1 MSGLP
6 DKRDARPP
14 APTPPARGPR
24 RRAHPGV
31 VTVSGTDQQRRVAAE
46 CPLRPGHPC
55 TLCHPEAHLGP
66 QDCPTVAIVR
76 DDPEL
81 QAEAARLRAAA
92 RRGPAA
98 P

>member
-1 MSGLP
+1 V
-6 DKRDARPP
+6 ARTTSRGTGS
-14 APTPPARGPR
+14 AGSAGQAHARG
-24 RRAHPGV
+24 
-31 VTVSGTDQQRRVAAE
+31 VTEARSRQVAAE

-81 QAEAARLRAAA
+81 AAEAARLRAVVRAA
-92 RRGPAA
+92 G
-98 P
+98 

>member
-1 MSGLP
+1 MAWATPWAVGPGGSVA
-6 DKRDARPP
+6 RADA
-14 APTPPARGPR
+14 G
-24 RRAHPGV
+24 GV
-31 VTVSGTDQQRRVAAE
+31 SEVRSRTVAAE

-81 QAEAARLRAAA
+81 AAEAARLRALARAA
-92 RRGPAA
+92 ASA
-98 P
+98 

>member
-1 MSGLP
+1 MTCG
-6 DKRDARPP
+6 ARTRP
-14 APTPPARGPR
+14 
-24 RRAHPGV
+24 
-31 VTVSGTDQQRRVAAE
+31 AAE

-81 QAEAARLRAAA
+81 AAEAARLRREHAAQTA
-92 RRGPAA
+92 
-98 P
+98 

>member
-1 MSGLP
+1 MKRVTLVEGLG
-6 DKRDARPP
+6 RGRAHE
-14 APTPPARGPR
+14 AHARGVAEAR
-24 RRAHPGV
+24 SRV
-31 VTVSGTDQQRRVAAE
+31 VAAE

-81 QAEAARLRAAA
+81 AAEAARLRAVSRAA
-92 RRGPAA
+92 C
-98 P
+98 

>member
-1 MSGLP
+1 M
-6 DKRDARPP
+6 AR
-14 APTPPARGPR
+14 ATPRATGFAGSAGQAHARGVAEAR
-24 RRAHPGV
+24 TR
-31 VTVSGTDQQRRVAAE
+31 QVAAE

-81 QAEAARLRAAA
+81 AAEAARLRAAA
-92 RRGPAA
+92 RAA
-98 P
+98 G